1 MSLDESANAFYN
13 EANEQ
18 GRVTRMG
25 KFDGFLFYTDF
36 DNTFTLPGGK
46 EISRANADAVRYFQS
61 EGGLFSVATGRSPN
75 FIQNYRDYFTPNA
88 PLITLNG
95 TMITSPDGET
105 ILMEYLIDERVLDVV
120 RFLLPIP
127 YMQCV
132 YFGNGI
138 TQYNRMTEGTLEEK
152 MAYYAALPKPWYKV
166 VTRQDEK
173 YAREVAD
180 ALAEKYGDLYEFD
193 RSYAEGIEIHQKGS
207 GKGACVEWIK
217 AHLDTPIRMTIA
229 AGDYENDISMIKGAD
244 IGYAVQNAIDAVKR
258 AADRIT
264 SANTEDAIAQI
275 IEDLEKE

>member
-1 MSLDESANAFYN
+1 
-13 EANEQ
+13 
-18 GRVTRMG
+18 MG
-25 KFDGFLFYTDF
+25 KFDGYLFYTDF
-36 DNTFTLPGGK
+36 DNTFTLPGGN
-46 EISRANADAVRYFQS
+46 EISKANCDAVRYFQS

-75 FIQNYRDYFTPNA
+75 FIQKYTSFFTPNA

-105 ILMEYLIDERVLDVV
+105 ILKEYLIDERILDVV

-138 TQYNRMTEGTLEEK
+138 TQYNRMTEGTLDEK
-152 MAYYAALPKPWYKV
+152 MAYYASLPKPWYKV

-180 ALAEKYGDLYEFD
+180 ALSERYGDLYEFD

-207 GKGACVEWIK
+207 GKGACMEWVK
-217 AHLDTPIRMTIA
+217 AHLDAPVRVTIA
-229 AGDYENDISMIKGAD
+229 AGDYENDISMLKRATV
-244 IGYAVQNAIDAVKR
+244 GYAVENAIDAVKQ

-264 SANTEDAIAQI
+264 SANTQDAIARI
-275 IEDLEKE
+275 IEDLSLNPPK

>member
-1 MSLDESANAFYN
+1 
-13 EANEQ
+13 
-18 GRVTRMG
+18 MG
-25 KFDGFLFYTDF
+25 KFDGYLFYTDF
-36 DNTFTLPGGK
+36 DNTFTLPGGN
-46 EISRANADAVRYFQS
+46 EISKANCDAVRYFQS

-75 FIQNYRDYFTPNA
+75 FIQKYASFFTPSA

-105 ILMEYLIDERVLDVV
+105 ILKEYLIDERILEVV

-127 YMQCV
+127 YMQSV

-138 TQYNRMTEGTLEEK
+138 TQYNRMTEGTIDEK

-180 ALAEKYGDLYEFD
+180 ALYERYGDLYEFD

-207 GKGACVEWIK
+207 GKGACMEWVK
-217 AHLDTPIRMTIA
+217 AHLDAPTRFTIA
-229 AGDYENDISMIKGAD
+229 AGDYENDISMIQAAA
-244 IGYAVQNAIDAVKR
+244 IGYAVQNAIDAVKQ

-264 SANTEDAIAQI
+264 SANTEDAIARI
-275 IEDLEKE
+275 IEDLIKNPPM